1 MPNNQNKQIYWR
13 VVMSNAIRIESIEQ
27 FVEQISKLEL
37 SKNHTRFFRG
47 HSDKKYLLEP
57 SIYRKNKD
65 TGKQEL
71 IKSEHL
77 ITKDVLTE
85 CAEYFSP
92 HDTLFDKL
100 VKMQHYD
107 YPTRLLDISYN
118 ALVGLYFAVN
128 NNYGKDKKTVN
139 CQECNQ
145 ENIINDDLKNGE
157 VIIFDIPSSQIKY
170 HDSDTVAI
178 LSALSLQNNDF
189 DIELYQKISQENLL
203 NNLDILRRNMEKNP
217 NFLLDN
223 TLIPERLSKEV
234 DDEVHQRNCLS
245 FNNSLFNAINNE
257 LNKIQEIINLLN
269 DIRKDKPYFLSNID
283 YRDFYKV
290 ICVKPRLNNPRIAKQ
305 QGAFLIFGI
314 QSNKTSQANVNPEWV
329 RARFIID
336 ASKKEY
342 ILKQLEYCGINH
354 QTLFPELDKQATHI
368 IDRYKDI

>member
-1 MPNNQNKQIYWR
+1 
-13 VVMSNAIRIESIEQ
+13 MSEKIMIKSIEQ

-139 CQECNQ
+139 CQGCNQ

-178 LSALSLQNNDF
+178 LSALSLQNKDF

-203 NNLDILRRNMEKNP
+203 NDLDILIRNMEKNP
-217 NFLLDN
+217 NFILDN
-223 TLIPERLSKEV
+223 TLSPERLSKEV
-234 DDEVHQRNCLS
+234 DDEIHQIKCLS
-245 FNNSLFNAINNE
+245 FNNIPFNAINNE

-314 QSNKTSQANVNPEWV
+314 QSNKTSQANVNPEWI
-329 RARFIID
+329 RARFMID

-368 IDRYKDI
+368 ISRYVEI